1 MNKIFLSITL
11 IIVMLV
17 ATICSLLAQPITG
30 KIIIENSNQPAEY
43 VNVGIMGKGIG
54 TNGKR
59 CPLLSGSVLVLK

>member
-11 IIVMLV
+11 IIVLLV
-17 ATICSLLAQPITG
+17 TMICSIFAEPISG
-30 KIIIENSNQPAEY
+30 KIIIENSNQSAEY
-43 VNVGIMGKGIG
+43 VDVGIMGKGIG